1 MHIIMGAAY
10 NYDESKKNA
19 AEVTYW
25 EYEAL
30 SSASQREVCNR
41 SSTDYSCQVPVEPLP
56 GSSQIFQG
64 WKNAQPVALLKI
76 SACS

>member
-1 MHIIMGAAY
+1 MNFKFSLG
-10 NYDESKKNA
+10 N
-19 AEVTYW
+19 
-25 EYEAL
+25 YEAL

-64 WKNAQPVALLKI
+64 RKNAQPLAVLKI
-76 SACS
+76 SACSQAMNLEIRLPTLLMLI